1 MNIRRTM
8 SEIEWDDQTSEEY
21 VRYMETVVPHD
32 HQKFAARIARD
43 WPEVPVGATVVD
55 IAGGPAFLSL
65 ELVPHLTE
73 PRLVVAD
80 LAPRMI
86 EIGQERAQ
94 ARGRTIEGH
103 VCPAEALDLP
113 DASADL
119 VLCKHF
125 VRLATDL
132 DACLREMV
140 RILRPGG
147 RAYLID
153 FSADRPWIGALLL
166 RTWVQLTAPPFLRAN
181 FSATMALGLSPASL
195 LSRLKTAGFGDATV
209 LRRSV
214 SYLVRAVR
222 A

>member
-1 MNIRRTM
+1 MG
-8 SEIEWDDQTSEEY
+8 EIEWDAETCREY
-21 VRYMETVVPHD
+21 ARYMETVVPHD
-32 HQKFAARIARD
+32 HRRFAARIARD
-43 WPEVPVGATVVD
+43 WPEVPARATVVD

-65 ELVPHLTE
+65 ELAPYLTQ

-80 LAPRMI
+80 IAPRMI
-86 EIGQERAQ
+86 EIGRERARS
-94 ARGRTIEGH
+94 RGQTVEGH

-140 RILRPGG
+140 RILKPGG
-147 RAYLID
+147 RAYFID
-153 FSADRPWIGALLL
+153 FSADRPWLGTILL
-166 RTWVQLTAPPFLRAN
+166 RGWIQLTAPAFLRQN
-181 FSATMALGLSPASL
+181 FHESMALGLSPASL
-195 LSRLKTAGFGDATV
+195 LERLRAAGFEGADL
-209 LRRSV
+209 LRSSV

-222 A
+222 AGSPATS